1 MHLVSASKPPR
12 PDTWVTEIRV
22 RDQNVTQ
29 ALQELIK
36 LVMKHEGLSGTY

>member
-1 MHLVSASKPPR
+1 MYLVSTNKPPR
-12 PDTWVTEIRV
+12 PDIWVTEIRV

-36 LVMKHEGLSGTY
+36 LVEKYESLSGTY

>member
-1 MHLVSASKPPR
+1 MHLVSTNKPPR
-12 PDTWVTEIRV
+12 PDVWVTEIRV

-36 LVMKHEGLSGTY
+36 LVMKHESLSGTH